1 MISLGSQLME
11 KVKAT
16 NQNNDAPEESA
27 EATVEVLDP
36 EESKLMQEMMEL
48 GIFYGRSK
56 SRANPKMKP
65 FIVSNRSGFGVIN
78 LRKTY
83 AALQKLDEVVADA
96 VQKQGLIL
104 LVGTSPSVKGVI
116 KAVANELGLPYVTE
130 RWLGGTLTNFDTIS
144 KRIKYFRKLKEDKE
158 SGELAKYTKKE
169 QLKLERELFKLEKFF
184 GGISN
189 LDKIPVLVF
198 VADLKNNELAAKEAK
213 EVGVKVVGILN
224 TDANPDLVDYG
235 IPANDRNRK
244 GMEFLVNRLK
254 TAIQDAR
261 AKIPDIKEGQEQSAA
276 IKAKTDN
283 IIKKTQIDEQR

>member
-1 MISLGSQLME
+1 MISLGSQLMG
-11 KVKAT
+11 KAKT
-16 NQNNDAPEESA
+16 TDQYPDASNSSVET
-27 EATVEVLDP
+27 TVETLDP
-36 EESKLMQEMMEL
+36 EEASSMQEMMEL

-83 AALQKLDEVVADA
+83 AALKKLDEILEGV

-104 LVGTSPSVKGVI
+104 LVGTGPSVKGAV
-116 KAVANELGLPYVTE
+116 KAVAEELGLPYVTE

-144 KRIKYFRKLKEDKE
+144 KRIRYLKKLKEDKA

-169 QLKLERELFKLEKFF
+169 QLKLERELFKLEKLF
-184 GGISN
+184 GGISG
-189 LDKIPVLVF
+189 LDKIPALVF

-224 TDANPDLVDYG
+224 TDANPDLVDHG

-244 GMEFLVNRLK
+244 GIEFLMDRLK
-254 TAIQDAR
+254 TAIREAR
-261 AKIPDIKEGQEQSAA
+261 AKMPAVKIDTEVSAA
-276 IKAKTDN
+276 KKEADN
-283 IIKKTQIDEQR
+283 TTQKK

>member
-1 MISLGSQLME
+1 ME

>member
-1 MISLGSQLME
+1 MG
-11 KVKAT
+11 KAKT
-16 NQNNDAPEESA
+16 TDQYPDVPNSS
-27 EATVEVLDP
+27 VETAVETLDP
-36 EESKLMQEMMEL
+36 EEASSMQEMMEL

-83 AALQKLDEVVADA
+83 AALKKLDEILEEV

-104 LVGTSPSVKGVI
+104 LVGTSPSVKGAV
-116 KAVANELGLPYVTE
+116 KAAAEELDLPYVTE

-144 KRIKYFRKLKEDKE
+144 KRIRYLKKLKEDKA

-169 QLKLERELFKLEKFF
+169 QLKLERELFKLEKLF
-184 GGISN
+184 GGISS
-189 LDKIPVLVF
+189 LDKIPALVF

-224 TDANPDLVDYG
+224 TDANPDLVDHG

-244 GMEFLVNRLK
+244 GIEFLMDRLK
-254 TAIQDAR
+254 TAIREAR
-261 AKIPDIKEGQEQSAA
+261 AKMPAVKIDTEISAA
-276 IKAKTDN
+276 TKEADN
-283 IIKKTQIDEQR
+283 TTQKE